1 MKHNHKRQSGQRG
14 FSLIELMIVIA
25 IIGILV
31 GIGIPA
37 YQAITRSGNEAAA
50 IKTLQTLAVDQ
61 RLYNKQHQGNAYGT
75 FDQLISDVNLDKR
88 FAGDTPVVT
97 GYIFTV
103 KITPKASGQSA
114 LTVRYGIALTC
125 TGLGRDKEARVS
137 VPRVLK
143 LGPISRSKTRC
154 DRVHQPGAPG
164 FWWRGAVPRRR
175 AGDRCKAGLQDQ
187 GRWPVSARRGHLRRS
202 A

>member
-37 YQAITRSGNEAAA
+37 YQAITRAGNEAAA

-61 RLYNKQHQGNAYGT
+61 RLYNKQHQGNSYGT

-88 FAGDTPVVT
+88 FAGDAPVVT

-103 KITPKASGQSA
+103 KITPKASGQPAFYTINADPQKSD
-114 LTVRYGIALTC
+114 
-125 TGLGRDKEARVS
+125 GLGATGKNHYYVDANSDTVKVNDSQPA
-137 VPRVLK
+137 
-143 LGPISRSKTRC
+143 GPDDSPAS
-154 DRVHQPGAPG
+154 Q
-164 FWWRGAVPRRR
+164 
-175 AGDRCKAGLQDQ
+175 
-187 GRWPVSARRGHLRRS
+187 
-202 A
+202 

>member
-61 RLYNKQHQGNAYGT
+61 RLYNKQHQGNSYGT

-88 FAGDTPVVT
+88 FAGDAPVVT

-103 KITPKASGQSA
+103 KITPKASGQPAFYTINADPQKSD
-114 LTVRYGIALTC
+114 
-125 TGLGRDKEARVS
+125 GLGATGKNHYYVDANSDTVKVNDSQPA
-137 VPRVLK
+137 
-143 LGPISRSKTRC
+143 GPDDSPAS
-154 DRVHQPGAPG
+154 Q
-164 FWWRGAVPRRR
+164 
-175 AGDRCKAGLQDQ
+175 
-187 GRWPVSARRGHLRRS
+187 
-202 A
+202 

>member
-1 MKHNHKRQSGQRG
+1 MTEHNRRRHIRARG

-31 GIGIPA
+31 AIGIPA

-88 FAGDTPVVT
+88 FAGDAPVVT
-97 GYIFTV
+97 GYVYTI
-103 KITPKASGQSA
+103 KIIPKASGQPPFYSINA
-114 LTVRYGIALTC
+114 DPQKSD
-125 TGLGRDKEARVS
+125 GLGA
-137 VPRVLK
+137 
-143 LGPISRSKTRC
+143 
-154 DRVHQPGAPG
+154 
-164 FWWRGAVPRRR
+164 
-175 AGDRCKAGLQDQ
+175 
-187 GRWPVSARRGHLRRS
+187 
-202 A
+202 